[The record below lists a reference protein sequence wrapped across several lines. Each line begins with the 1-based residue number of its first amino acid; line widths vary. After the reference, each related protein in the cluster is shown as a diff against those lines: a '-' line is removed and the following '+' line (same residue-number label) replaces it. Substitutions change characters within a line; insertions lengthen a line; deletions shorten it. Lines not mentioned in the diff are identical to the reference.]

1 MSIKKQFSWF
11 YRCLKLYLYELNE
24 IFICYCF
31 KIDTYKMP
39 QDYIPVLIQTFVVL
53 GFVITTMVLTH
64 FLGPKRS
71 SRAKL
76 ENFECGIE
84 GMGNARSPFS
94 VKYFLI
100 AILFVLFDVEVIFMY
115 PWAVN
120 FKSMGKEGFLDMFLF
135 MILLLAGFIYV
146 ILKGALKWDKR

>member
-1 MSIKKQFSWF
+1 
-11 YRCLKLYLYELNE
+11 
-24 IFICYCF
+24 
-31 KIDTYKMP
+31 MP
-39 QDYIPVLIQTFVVL
+39 QDYIPILIQTLIVF
-53 GFVITTMVLTH
+53 GFVITTMVATH

-71 SRAKL
+71 SAAKL

-84 GMGNARSPFS
+84 GLGNARSPFS

-120 FKSMGKEGFLDMFLF
+120 FRSLGKEGFLDMFLF
-135 MILLLAGFIYV
+135 MILVLTGFIYI

>member
-1 MSIKKQFSWF
+1 
-11 YRCLKLYLYELNE
+11 
-24 IFICYCF
+24 
-31 KIDTYKMP
+31 MP
-39 QDYIPVLIQTFVVL
+39 QDYLPILIQSLIVL
-53 GFVITTMVLTH
+53 GFVITTMVATH
-64 FLGPKRS
+64 FLGPKRF

-84 GMGNARSPFS
+84 GMGNARAPFS

-120 FKSMGKEGFLDMFLF
+120 FRALGREGFQDMLLF
-135 MILLLAGFIYV
+135 VAVVMAGFGYIM
-146 ILKGALKWDKR
+146 LKGALKWDKR

>member
-1 MSIKKQFSWF
+1 
-11 YRCLKLYLYELNE
+11 
-24 IFICYCF
+24 
-31 KIDTYKMP
+31 MP
-39 QDYIPVLIQTFVVL
+39 QDYIPILIQTFVVL
-53 GFVITTMVLTH
+53 GFVISVIALSH
-64 FLGPKRS
+64 FVGPKRP

-120 FKSMGKEGFLDMFLF
+120 FKALGKDGFLDMLLF
-135 MILLLAGFIYV
+135 MGLVLAGFIYI